1 MDSKDLPTE
10 SNFYR
15 EETNMENWLSG
26 QTGAK
31 EDFQAP
37 QEDSQVS
44 DNAQG
49 DNTQD
54 LTSDTIRSLVGYK
67 WLITAIK
74 RSIHIGIP
82 SSQAKSHRDK
92 LLQALE
98 SIEAAPHLTR
108 ISPRR
113 SPALYTTDY
122 EIPWDLILFL
132 REQEYECGVC
142 PETVS
147 RVITITGGAEF
158 AQALS
163 CKDYMEQMWP
173 LTGADLVKLLEDMIR
188 APDQTNTGKCCSDFA
203 RHRVDCGGIEY
214 LHPRKWTVY

>member
-1 MDSKDLPTE
+1 MDSRDLSSTAE
-10 SNFYR
+10 NFYR
-15 EETNMENWLSG
+15 EETNMDKWLSG
-26 QTGAK
+26 QTSE
-31 EDFQAP
+31 EDVLQAP
-37 QEDSQVS
+37 QEDKQVS
-44 DNAQG
+44 DNAQD

-54 LTSDTIRSLVGYK
+54 LTSGTIRGLVGYK

-74 RSIHIGIP
+74 RSIHIRIP
-82 SSQAKSHRDK
+82 SIQAQDHRNT

-122 EIPWDLILFL
+122 ELPWNLMRFL
-132 REQEYECGVC
+132 REQEYDRRGC
-142 PETVS
+142 PDIVS
-147 RVITITGGAEF
+147 RVITITGGAKF

-173 LTGADLVKLLEDMIR
+173 LTGADLVKLLEDIIR
-188 APDQTNTGKCCSDFA
+188 APDQTNTGK
-203 RHRVDCGGIEY
+203 
-214 LHPRKWTVY
+214 